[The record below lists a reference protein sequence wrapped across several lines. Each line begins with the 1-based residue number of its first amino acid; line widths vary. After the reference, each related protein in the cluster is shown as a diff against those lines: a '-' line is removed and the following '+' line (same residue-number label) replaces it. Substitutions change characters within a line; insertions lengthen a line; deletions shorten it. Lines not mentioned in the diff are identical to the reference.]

1 MEAADFDAGFDSSSS
16 RGRARR
22 ALASIAASLGAI
34 TAVGVVFLH
43 PILPSFGGSAIT
55 SRADYRVAAVDF
67 IDRSTGWVVAL
78 IESGDYAVMHTSD
91 GGLSWMP
98 QLSLPSSG
106 HGDLLPNLARLGALF
121 RAGSGGTPL

>member
-22 ALASIAASLGAI
+22 ALASIAASLVAI

-55 SRADYRVAAVDF
+55 SRADYRVAAGAF
-67 IDRSTGWVVAL
+67 IDRSTGRV
-78 IESGDYAVMHTSD
+78 
-91 GGLSWMP
+91 
-98 QLSLPSSG
+98 
-106 HGDLLPNLARLGALF
+106 GALF
-121 RAGSGGTPL
+121 GLGAYGAMHATTAGMSCTPRL

>member
-43 PILPSFGGSAIT
+43 PMLPSFAGSAIT

-78 IESGDYAVMHTSD
+78 VKSGEYAVTHTVD
-91 GGLSWMP
+91 GGLRWMR
-98 QLSLPSSG
+98 QLSLPSG
-106 HGDLLPNLARLGALF
+106 RDARYLMCLHGAMGLL
-121 RAGSGGTPL
+121 

>member
-22 ALASIAASLGAI
+22 ALASIAASLVAI

-78 IESGDYAVMHTSD
+78 VESGDYAVMHTSD
-91 GGLSWMP
+91 GGLSWM
-98 QLSLPSSG
+98 QIGRASCRG
-106 HGDLLPNLARLGALF
+106 GEWGDAV
-121 RAGSGGTPL
+121 GGEVVMPVADGR

>member
-22 ALASIAASLGAI
+22 ALASIAASLVAI

-43 PILPSFGGSAIT
+43 PILPPFGGPAIT

-67 IDRSTGWVVAL
+67 IDRSTGSVVAL
-78 IESGDYAVMHTSD
+78 VDSGDHAVMHTSAR
-91 GGLSWMP
+91 GLSGMRQVP
-98 QLSLPSSG
+98 LPG
-106 HGDLLPNLARLGALF
+106 
-121 RAGSGGTPL
+121 